1 MNKNAATFIAKSTI
15 KAADLEHRR
24 KINYNISKY
33 NAAVPNGKKQF
44 ANIESTRELAKNI
57 KWEAVEHLDKYLLE
71 FEKKISE
78 RGVKVFWAEND
89 KQTLEI
95 IGKIC
100 TEKNCK
106 TVVKSKSMVTEEIHL
121 NPYLEKLGIESVET
135 DLGEYIQQLDNEPPY
150 HIVTPAM
157 HKSKED
163 VARVFTEHLGV
174 PNCLTPEELTQVAR
188 NTLREKFANAEVGIT
203 GANFILADIGAV
215 AVTENE
221 GNARLSCSMPKTH
234 IVIAGI
240 EKVLPSVHDL
250 HLFWPLLSTF
260 GTGQKVTVYNTII
273 TGAKLENEV
282 DGPAEMYVILLD
294 NGRTNLLVNPTVRE
308 ALNCIKCGAC
318 LNVCPVYKNIG
329 GHSYGTTYSGPI
341 GKVITPYMKG
351 MEDYKHLSY
360 ASSLCGACTEV
371 CPVHINI
378 HELLI
383 DNRREA
389 VLEGYSTIA
398 ERVAWKAWKKAS
410 LSRKLMNSGNAKL
423 KNWVVNKMVKGW
435 SKQRGDIQFSKKT
448 FNEMWQDFR
457 TDL

>member
-44 ANIESTRELAKNI
+44 TNIESTRELAKNI
-57 KWEAVEHLDKYLLE
+57 KWEAVEHLDSYLLE

-78 RGVKVFWAEND
+78 RGVKVFWADTDE
-89 KQTLEI
+89 QALEI

-163 VARVFTEHLGV
+163 VAKVFTEHLGV
-174 PNCLTPEELTQVAR
+174 PNGLTPEELTQVAR

-282 DGPAEMYVILLD
+282 DGPTEMYVILLD

-423 KNWVVNKMVKGW
+423 KNWVVNKMMKGW
-435 SKQRGDIQFSKKT
+435 SKHRGDIQFSKKT

>member
-44 ANIESTRELAKNI
+44 TNIKSTRELAKNI
-57 KWEAVEHLDKYLLE
+57 KWEAVEHLDSYLLE

-78 RGVKVFWAEND
+78 RGVKVFWADTDE
-89 KQTLEI
+89 QALEI

-163 VARVFTEHLGV
+163 VAKVFTEHLGV
-174 PNCLTPEELTQVAR
+174 PNGLTPEELTQVAR
-188 NTLREKFANAEVGIT
+188 HTLREKFANAEVGIT

-282 DGPAEMYVILLD
+282 DGPTEMYVILLD

-423 KNWVVNKMVKGW
+423 KNWVVNKMMKGW
-435 SKQRGDIQFSKKT
+435 SKHRGDIQFSKKT

>member
-174 PNCLTPEELTQVAR
+174 PNGLTPEELTQVAR

>member
-163 VARVFTEHLGV
+163 VAKVFTEHLGV
-174 PNCLTPEELTQVAR
+174 PNGLTPEELTQVAR

-282 DGPAEMYVILLD
+282 DGPTEMYVILLD
-294 NGRTNLLVNPTVRE
+294 NGRTNVLVNPTVRE

-423 KNWVVNKMVKGW
+423 KNWVVNKMMKGW
-435 SKQRGDIQFSKKT
+435 SKHRGDIQFSKKT